1 MHFFSIAHTRI
12 AQMLV
17 VLFLS
22 ASLLTPVMPSLV
34 HAQETAQATP
44 AAQTKPAN
52 TSSCE
57 GVWGKATNPI
67 CWVRGISVALSMS
80 VIYLAG
86 LVLTVA
92 GAFMNGVLALTTV
105 DFNASV
111 YAYVAPGIESVWT
124 VFRDIANIII
134 IGMFTFIALS
144 MILGIE
150 KFNARQMVAKVLLI
164 AVLINFSLLFTR
176 IIIESSNFF
185 AIQFYKAA
193 SFGVDPATGNAAA
206 IGISGKFAQLMGVTS
221 VLETGEALW
230 KAELGSLD
238 PGFMTMAL
246 GALVVMVTLVAALL
260 FFYIAFLLV
269 ARTLLFIFLLITSS
283 LAFATYL
290 LPGSSIGGYGW
301 SQWWSSLLKNAVFAP
316 LLLMFLWATIQV
328 GTGIKAISGT
338 GSIGGLLAD
347 PTKSGNIN
355 ALFCYLLII
364 GMLYV
369 SIKVS
374 SSFSHK
380 IGGFNYAA
388 LLPAYGAGLLA
399 RGAGLF
405 GRQTFG
411 RAGYLGN
418 QALAGRAKDAA
429 EKGNMFAARMY
440 LSGAK
445 QFEGI
450 AKRDFN
456 IMKGQLGKEISGV
469 AGIKKL
475 DSIAGKDLAGFKGE
489 REQYVKGMAEL
500 GKKLERS
507 KDEKDSISA
516 KRTTAMAQEIASS
529 VEHQTKSREHSQNE
543 GALDTESRQKT
554 IMEERHRNELNMLQK
569 ELEQARNQGGANSA
583 AAQNAQSRIAQA
595 RRQHAT
601 ALDEQNTRIKA
612 AAQAVERTSGELRSI
627 QGALESAAVAA
638 GRVPA
643 AYKEGAEI
651 ASDLVKGSYT
661 KALHAAIPNEAGFAK
676 LAKDAASEVGKM
688 KKKEKQKE
696 QVDILKSLA
705 KDVDGGAHKPA
716 APAGDAKK
724 DDHH

>member
-1 MHFFSIAHTRI
+1 MPLFSTPNTLLIRYVVVFFISI
-12 AQMLV
+12 
-17 VLFLS
+17 
-22 ASLLTPVMPSLV
+22 SLLAPLAPNVV
-34 HAQETAQATP
+34 HAQTTAPTTAAAQAASKNGGSCTGLWALTP
-44 AAQTKPAN
+44 MCIAR
-52 TSSCE
+52 
-57 GVWGKATNPI
+57 GVSTG
-67 CWVRGISVALSMS
+67 LSMG

-86 LVLTVA
+86 LILSVA

-111 YAYVAPGIESVWT
+111 YSYVAPGVQAVWT

-176 IIIESSNFF
+176 MIIESSNFF

-193 SFGVDPATGNAAA
+193 SFGIDPATGNAAA
-206 IGISGKFAQLMGVTS
+206 VGISGKFGQLMGVTS
-221 VLETGEALW
+221 VLETGDALF
-230 KAELGSLD
+230 KAELGAWD
-238 PGFMTMAL
+238 PGIMTMAL
-246 GALVVMVTLVAALL
+246 AALVVIVTLVAALL

-269 ARTLLFIFLLITSS
+269 SRTLLFIFLLITSS

-290 LPGSSIGGYGW
+290 LPGSSVGGYGW

-388 LLPAYGAGLLA
+388 LLPAYGAGILA
-399 RGAGLF
+399 RGAGFF

-418 QALAGRAKDAA
+418 QALASRAKDAA
-429 EKGNMFAARMY
+429 DKGNMFAARMY
-440 LSGAK
+440 MSGAK

-475 DSIAGKDLAGFKGE
+475 DAIAGKDRSGFKGE
-489 REQYVKGMAEL
+489 REEYVKGMAEL

-507 KDEKDSISA
+507 KDEKDDIDA

-543 GALDTESRQKT
+543 SALDTESRQKT
-554 IMEERHRNELNMLQK
+554 IMEERHRNELNTLQK
-569 ELEQARNQGGANSA
+569 ELEQARREGGADSVG
-583 AAQNAQSRIAQA
+583 AQNAQRRLVQA
-595 RRQHAT
+595 RTQHAT

-612 AAQAVERTSGELRSI
+612 ATQAVTRTSGELKSI
-627 QGALESAAVAA
+627 QGALENAAVAA
-638 GRVPA
+638 GRMPA
-643 AYKEGAEI
+643 AYKDGAEI
-651 ASDLVKGSYT
+651 TKGLVKGSYT
-661 KALHAAIPNEAGFAK
+661 KALRAAIPNDAGFEK
-676 LAKDAASEVGKM
+676 LAKDAAKEVGKI
-688 KKKEKQKE
+688 KKKEQQKE
-696 QVDILKSLA
+696 QVDILKSIV
-705 KDVDGGAHKPA
+705 KDADGGAKKA
-716 APAGDAKK
+716 EAPATDAKK